1 LYSKEYNINTQIQI
15 ITMKKNDPDFLRML
29 KVEVKSSNFWKEIKE
44 AFDLKI
50 SASTT
55 RKELR
60 LLTGRLSKYL
70 DYPCEYPFML
80 ITRKERFAYDIHGG
94 NSKELKPKLYGLLCG
109 LENQITASIPPFSP
123 PSRETQES
131 WIAEINKTLEQITI
145 LTKEYRGRT
154 FSC

>member
-1 LYSKEYNINTQIQI
+1 
-15 ITMKKNDPDFLRML
+15 MKKNDLDFLPML
-29 KVEVKSSNFWKEIKE
+29 KAEVKSSNFWKEIKE

-70 DYPCEYPFML
+70 D
-80 ITRKERFAYDIHGG
+80 
-94 NSKELKPKLYGLLCG
+94 SKELKPKLYGLLCD
-109 LENQITASIPPFSP
+109 LETHIKALILPSSS
-123 PSRETQES
+123 PSREPKES

>member
-1 LYSKEYNINTQIQI
+1 MYSKEYNTNTQTQI
-15 ITMKKNDPDFLRML
+15 ITMKKNDLDFLPML
-29 KVEVKSSNFWKEIKE
+29 KAEVKSSNFWKEIKE

-50 SASTT
+50 STSTT

-60 LLTGRLSKYL
+60 LLTKRLSKYL
-70 DYPCEYPFML
+70 DYPCEYPFIL
-80 ITRKERFAYDIHGG
+80 NTREERFAYDIHGG
-94 NSKELKPKLYGLLCG
+94 NSDELKPILYELLCG
-109 LENQITASIPPFSP
+109 LENHIKALILPSSS
-123 PSRETQES
+123 PSREPKES

>member
-1 LYSKEYNINTQIQI
+1 LYSKEYNTNTQTQI
-15 ITMKKNDPDFLRML
+15 ITMKKNDLDFLPML
-29 KVEVKSSNFWKEIKE
+29 KAEVKSSNFWKEIKE

-50 SASTT
+50 STSTT

-60 LLTGRLSKYL
+60 LLTKRLSKYL
-70 DYPCEYPFML
+70 DYPCEYPFIL
-80 ITRKERFAYDIHGG
+80 NTREERFAYDIHGG
-94 NSKELKPKLYGLLCG
+94 NSDELKPILYELLCG
-109 LENQITASIPPFSP
+109 LENHIKALILPSSS
-123 PSRETQES
+123 PSREPKES

>member
-1 LYSKEYNINTQIQI
+1 
-15 ITMKKNDPDFLRML
+15 MKKNDLDFLPML
-29 KVEVKSSNFWKEIKE
+29 KAEVKSSNFWKEIKE

-50 SASTT
+50 STSTT

-60 LLTGRLSKYL
+60 LLTERLSKYL
-70 DYPCEYPFML
+70 DYPCEYPFIL
-80 ITRKERFAYDIHGG
+80 ITREERFAYDIDGG
-94 NSKELKPKLYGLLCG
+94 NSDELKPKLYGLLCD
-109 LENQITASIPPFSP
+109 LETHIKALILPSSS
-123 PSRETQES
+123 PSREPKES

>member
-1 LYSKEYNINTQIQI
+1 
-15 ITMKKNDPDFLRML
+15 MKKNDPDFLRML

-94 NSKELKPKLYGLLCG
+94 NSKELKPKLYGLLCD
-109 LENQITASIPPFSP
+109 LETHIKALILPSSS
-123 PSRETQES
+123 PSREPKDS

>member
-1 LYSKEYNINTQIQI
+1 
-15 ITMKKNDPDFLRML
+15 MKKNDLDFLPML
-29 KVEVKSSNFWKEIKE
+29 KAEVKSSNFWKEIKE

-50 SASTT
+50 STSTT

-60 LLTGRLSKYL
+60 LLTKRLSKYL
-70 DYPCEYPFML
+70 DYPCEYPFIL
-80 ITRKERFAYDIHGG
+80 NTREERFAYDIHGG
-94 NSKELKPKLYGLLCG
+94 NSDELKPILYELLCG
-109 LENQITASIPPFSP
+109 LENHIKALILPSSS
-123 PSRETQES
+123 PSREPKES

>member
-1 LYSKEYNINTQIQI
+1 MYSKEYNTNTQTQI
-15 ITMKKNDPDFLRML
+15 ITMKKNDLDFLPML
-29 KVEVKSSNFWKEIKE
+29 KAEVKSSNFWKEIKE

-80 ITRKERFAYDIHGG
+80 ITRKERFAYNIHGG
-94 NSKELKPKLYGLLCG
+94 NSKELKPKLYGLLCD
-109 LENQITASIPPFSP
+109 LETHIKALILPSSS
-123 PSRETQES
+123 PSREPKES